1 MTGFAD
7 KTVQAALSEAIGCLQ
22 AAGVDDARWDAEEL
36 LSWAGGPDRT
46 HLPLL
51 REAALSEKAA
61 ARFEAAVARRA
72 QRIPLQQIIGTAWF
86 MGLPFSVNEA
96 VLCPRQDTELLAER
110 ALEILRESRKPAPRV
125 LDLCCGSG
133 CIGIS
138 LARLHPGTQVVLS
151 DLSEEALAVA
161 KKNAERNNVSEQLR
175 FAQGDLF
182 NARLED
188 GSPLSGPFD
197 LICCNPPYVPSGE
210 IGRLMPEVKDHEPAM
225 ALDGGADG
233 LDFYRRLARELNPLA
248 SPRTRGE
255 AARSAG
261 RGRPATILLEIGC
274 EQGEAVRNIFE
285 TALPCTVTILKD
297 LAGLDRVAEARM
309 RN

>member
-1 MTGFAD
+1 MTEFAN
-7 KTVQAALSEAIGCLQ
+7 KTVQTAPSEAIGRLQ
-22 AAGVDDARWDAEEL
+22 AAGVDDARWDAAEL
-36 LSWAGGPDRT
+36 LSWAGGPDRA

-51 REAALSEKAA
+51 REAALPEKVAV
-61 ARFEAAVARRA
+61 RFEEAVARRA

-86 MGLPFSVNEA
+86 MGLPFSVSEA

-110 ALEILRESRKPAPRV
+110 ALKILRETQNPAPRV

-138 LARLHPGTQVVLS
+138 LARLHPGTQAVLS
-151 DLSEEALAVA
+151 DLSGEALAVA
-161 KKNAERNNVSEQLR
+161 KKNAERNNVPGQLQ
-175 FAQGDLF
+175 FARGDLLE
-182 NARLED
+182 ARLED

-210 IGRLMPEVKDHEPAM
+210 IGRLMPEVRDHEPAL

-233 LDFYRRLARELNPLA
+233 LDFYRRLAKELSALA
-248 SPRTRGE
+248 SPL
-255 AARSAG
+255 
-261 RGRPATILLEIGC
+261 LLEIGC
-274 EQGEAVRNIFE
+274 EQGEAVRHIFE
-285 TALPCTVTILKD
+285 SALPCTVTVLKD
-297 LAGLDRVAEARM
+297 LAGLDRVAEIRM